1 MKRLSLI
8 AIASVAIA
16 AFLAYVSFGHD
27 NAEAYLFPQIVGS
40 CLLGLCVLL
49 VAQEFFG
56 NSDPAVKSV
65 QLSSL
70 LKLLPMLVLLAG
82 YVYCIE
88 WLGMYSSSAI
98 ALFLIAFIYHSAD
111 SMIKRFT
118 SSLMVASS
126 TARFVYIVSTIDNPN
141 GITHDTS
148 LINFTLRRSGYD
160 DS

>member
-1 MKRLSLI
+1 MKRLPLI

-40 CLLGLCVLL
+40 CLLGLCALL
-49 VAQEFFG
+49 VAQEVFG

-65 QLSSL
+65 QLTSL

-111 SMIKRFT
+111 SIIKRFT
-118 SSLMVASS
+118 SSLMVAILF
-126 TARFVYIVSTIDNPN
+126 TGFIFVIFSVLLKVQAPRGLFI
-141 GITHDTS
+141 
-148 LINFTLRRSGYD
+148 
-160 DS
+160 

>member
-8 AIASVAIA
+8 ALASVAIA

-65 QLSSL
+65 QLNSL

-118 SSLMVASS
+118 SSLMVAILF
-126 TARFVYIVSTIDNPN
+126 TGFIFVIFSVLLKVQAPRGMFI
-141 GITHDTS
+141 
-148 LINFTLRRSGYD
+148 
-160 DS
+160 